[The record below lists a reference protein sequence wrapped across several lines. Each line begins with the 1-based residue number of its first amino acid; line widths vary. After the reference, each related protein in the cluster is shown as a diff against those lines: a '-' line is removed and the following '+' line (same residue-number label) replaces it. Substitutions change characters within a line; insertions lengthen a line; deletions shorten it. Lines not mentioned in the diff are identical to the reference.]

1 MVGEGVGDKWENS
14 EITLSSRGDVSALEI
29 RFGVLMDEFCR
40 RPSRGLEWRDPAR
53 GPMSL
58 LMTGNLATELG
69 IGVVVGG
76 RGV

>member
-1 MVGEGVGDKWENS
+1 MKNG
-14 EITLSSRGDVSALEI
+14 EITPVSRGDVSALEI
-29 RFGVLMDEFCR
+29 KFGVLMGAFCR
-40 RPSRGLEWRDPAR
+40 RSSRGLERKDPAQ

-58 LMTGNLATELG
+58 LMMGNLATKLG

>member
-1 MVGEGVGDKWENS
+1 MEKRG
-14 EITLSSRGDVSALEI
+14 EITSFSRGDVSALEI
-29 RFGVLMDEFCR
+29 KFGVLMDEFR
-40 RPSRGLEWRDPAR
+40 RRSSRGLEQKDPAR

-58 LMTGNLATELG
+58 LMMGNLATELG